1 MEITSS
7 SDTLHH
13 AVGQLRSCAPKM
25 ARPTRLEQKW
35 EFTRCRWASPSIKSR
50 GWSETSTAIPQIP
63 SPPIP
68 FLSPLLKMDDA
79 ARQHH
84 IIHHDDGGPSKGV
97 MVAVICSIVV
107 FVTVLVSA
115 RCFCRWRRMRV
126 AATWAAEDEACVAA
140 TVGGAGAGAFV

>member
-1 MEITSS
+1 
-7 SDTLHH
+7 
-13 AVGQLRSCAPKM
+13 
-25 ARPTRLEQKW
+25 
-35 EFTRCRWASPSIKSR
+35 
-50 GWSETSTAIPQIP
+50 
-63 SPPIP
+63 
-68 FLSPLLKMDDA
+68 MDDA

-126 AATWAAEDEACVAA
+126 AATRAAEDEACVAA
-140 TVGGAGAGAFV
+140 TVGGAGAGAFM

>member
-1 MEITSS
+1 
-7 SDTLHH
+7 
-13 AVGQLRSCAPKM
+13 
-25 ARPTRLEQKW
+25 
-35 EFTRCRWASPSIKSR
+35 
-50 GWSETSTAIPQIP
+50 
-63 SPPIP
+63 
-68 FLSPLLKMDDA
+68 MDDA

-97 MVAVICSIVV
+97 MVAVIC
-107 FVTVLVSA
+107 SA